1 MLNRVRSLADA
12 SQSIASRSGSGNG
25 SRCSIVAFKTL
36 NMTLLAPM
44 PSDSVRTATAVKPGA
59 ERSVRIA

>member
-1 MLNRVRSLADA
+1 MLKRVRSLADA

-25 SRCSIVAFKTL
+25 SGCSIVAFMML
-36 NMTLLAPM
+36 NMTVLAPM
-44 PSDSVRTATAVKPGA
+44 PRDSVRTATAVKPGA